1 MAVNVNTVYQ
11 TVLSIINKE
20 QRGYL
25 TPAEFNQ
32 VGTQV
37 QLDIFEKYFEDLNQ
51 QLRVPQAD
59 VDYSDRIMNLDEKL
73 AIFKTFGSAVYD
85 NTSNPGLSYF
95 TLPTVDK
102 YGATVD
108 FYRLGTAIYKDDRGN
123 QIELQRLS
131 RTDFYNIER
140 SPLTKA
146 TKSFP
151 TYLYENR
158 GNINNAGA
166 TINSHLQNVMYVNPT
181 SITSNIEVNYIR
193 KHIPPIRG
201 FTTAGQGQY
210 IFNGNYF
217 DSSLG
222 TGSRDFELHESE
234 QVKIILRILAYAGII
249 IQDPSIVQ
257 IASQQVQGKEVNKK
271 S

>member
-1 MAVNVNTVYQ
+1 MAINVNTVYQ

-25 TPAEFNQ
+25 TPAEFNR

-37 QLDIFEKYFEDLNQ
+37 QLDIFESYFEDLNQ

-59 VDYSDRIMNLDEKL
+59 VDYADRVTNLDEKL
-73 AIFKTFGSAVYD
+73 AIFKTFGDAIYD

-95 TLPTVDK
+95 TLPTTDA
-102 YGATVD
+102 YGAEVD
-108 FYRLGTAIYKDDRGN
+108 FYRLGTVTYKNDRGN
-123 QIELQRLS
+123 IIELQRLS
-131 RTDFYNIER
+131 KTDFYNIER

-146 TKSFP
+146 SESFP

-158 GNINNAGA
+158 GDTNVAGQPINN
-166 TINSHLQNVMYVNPT
+166 HLQNILYVHPT
-181 SITSNIEVNYIR
+181 SITSNISVDYVR
-193 KHIPPIRG
+193 KPISPIWG
-201 FTTAGQGQY
+201 FTTAGRGQY
-210 IFNGNYF
+210 IFDANYY
-217 DSSLG
+217 DVGLG

-234 QVKIILRILAYAGII
+234 QVNVVLRILAYAGII
-249 IQDPSIVQ
+249 IEDPSIVQ
-257 IASQQVQGKEVNKK
+257 IASQTVQGKEVNKK